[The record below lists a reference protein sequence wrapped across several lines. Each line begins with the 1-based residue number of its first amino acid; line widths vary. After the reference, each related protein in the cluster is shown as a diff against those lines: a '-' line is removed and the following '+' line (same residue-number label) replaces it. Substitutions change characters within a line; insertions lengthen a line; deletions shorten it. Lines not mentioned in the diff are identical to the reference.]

1 MDTTNLLWFVGLTG
15 ALAVFG
21 LVLGALIV
29 PPDPFSQ
36 LFVGVQWLAL
46 SIVLAYLVVLH
57 GEEGPPLVGGE

>member
-1 MDTTNLLWFVGLTG
+1 MDRTNLLWFVGLSG
-15 ALAVFG
+15 ALAAFG

-46 SIVLAYLVVLH
+46 SLVLVYLIVLR
-57 GEEGPPLVGGE
+57 GEPGPPLLDGE